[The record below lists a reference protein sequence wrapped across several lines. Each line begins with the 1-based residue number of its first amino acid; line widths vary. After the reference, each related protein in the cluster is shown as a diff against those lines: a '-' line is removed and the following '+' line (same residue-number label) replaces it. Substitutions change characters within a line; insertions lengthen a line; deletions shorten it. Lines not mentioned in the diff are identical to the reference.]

1 MLIFALTLLPTPL
14 PFLAP
19 ALGAFFDLFVF
30 IDNKTLADLTSEKTS
45 VCLAFCF

>member
-19 ALGAFFDLFVF
+19 ALGTFFDLFVL
-30 IDNKTLADLTSEKTS
+30 IDNKALADLTSEIMS
-45 VCLAFCF
+45 VFA